1 MNLTPEGAT
10 ALVKRDGSLFL
21 GALQYAE
28 RIDSVPVAELLVAE
42 FDDLELA
49 NLTALEG
56 PQAAA
61 IAGVLARTRGSLA
74 LPSLEKISP
83 RALAALLTKKGVSL
97 PDPEG
102 LTLTTEPGEGWT
114 DDIVVPGR

>member
-1 MNLTPEGAT
+1 MQ
-10 ALVKRDGSLFL
+10 RQGSLL
-21 GALQYAE
+21 LDALQYVE
-28 RIDSVPVAELLVAE
+28 RIDSAPVAELLVAE

-74 LPSLEKISP
+74 LPALEKISP

-97 PDPEG
+97 PDTEG
-102 LTLTTEPGEGWT
+102 LTLTSEPGEGWT
-114 DDIVVPGR
+114 DDIVIPGR